1 MNQRQAGN
9 ILRRNAP
16 KGEHPA
22 FINQQEAS
30 WLKGMGGSGRP
41 TKSGLRSYDMADS
54 GMEDSQW
61 SGGGYSAGT
70 GESVSGI
77 GYGSGSGDP
86 YAGDQSS
93 GSYGGDYSGDNYGSG
108 SYTGGYEGQ
117 DPSSNPSPAESEQQP
132 GETAEAYHNRMTGGG
147 GDGGSGGSGGAGG
160 SGFGSGIQTRNNTS
174 SSISE
179 IDKPTHEFRK
189 KVYDKSAEIMDR
201 PYQTY
206 GEATGTM
213 TDASGLTEGQE
224 GYDPE
229 TARSVGGNQ
238 RFADASQDTLTA
250 QQGIR
255 DLQGQGQQAYT
266 DASNVGKDVSGYQA
280 EQVGGGNF
288 LQGQAVG
295 DYMNPHT
302 SNVIGGLQDQAMKSM
317 QMGRNQLGAQAQM
330 AGAGM
335 GSRSAIEKGVMAGEV
350 MSNLNRQTGELLNKS
365 FADASAQKRADMKM
379 NQDAQ
384 RYNQQAGMQ
393 AQDVRLRGARGMT
406 DATGAGRQ
414 AGYQDA
420 QMLSKVGAD
429 IEGRDQRQKDF
440 DYDEYIE
447 GRDWDKNNA
456 MFASNVL
463 SGAPVGTTTTQN
475 NPMYRNQQGD
485 RFGRAMAGAGA
496 GWLAG
501 GPYGALAGGAMGYFS

>member
-30 WLKGMGGSGRP
+30 WLKGMGGAGRK

-77 GYGSGSGDP
+77 GYGSGASDP

-132 GETAEAYHNRMTGGG
+132 NETAEEYHNRMTGNTGG
-147 GDGGSGGSGGAGG
+147 GDGMGGGQDAFPNMNAG
-160 SGFGSGIQTRNNTS
+160 GSGIQTANNTS

-201 PYQTY
+201 PYEKY
-206 GEATGTM
+206 EGE
-213 TDASGLTEGQE
+213 
-224 GYDPE
+224 
-229 TARSVGGNQ
+229 

-266 DASNVGKDVSGYQA
+266 DASDVGKDVSGYQA

-440 DYDEYIE
+440 DYDEYVE

>member
-9 ILRRNAP
+9 VLRRNAP

-22 FINQQEAS
+22 FINKQEAS

-41 TKSGLRSYDMADS
+41 TKSGLRSYAEKT
-54 GMEDSQW
+54 GNPFEDSMDRNFNP
-61 SGGGYSAGT
+61 GLAF
-70 GESVSGI
+70 
-77 GYGSGSGDP
+77 
-86 YAGDQSS
+86 DQAK
-93 GSYGGDYSGDNYGSG
+93 DHVNKLTAD
-108 SYTGGYEGQ
+108 TAEGQ
-117 DPSSNPSPAESEQQP
+117 DMRAKNHEAFQAQAMANTDRKSGMGGNQDAFPNIQNPL
-132 GETAEAYHNRMTGGG
+132 
-147 GDGGSGGSGGAGG
+147 SGGM
-160 SGFGSGIQTRNNTS
+160 QTRNNTS

-179 IDKPTHEFRK
+179 IDKPAHEFRK
-189 KVYDKSAEIMDR
+189 KVFDKSGEIMDR
-201 PYQTY
+201 EYQSY
-206 GEATGTM
+206 GDATG
-213 TDASGLTEGQE
+213 EK
-224 GYDPE
+224 
-229 TARSVGGNQ
+229 
-238 RFADASQDTLTA
+238 RFADASQDTLDA
-250 QQGIR
+250 QQDVR
-255 DLQGQGQQAYT
+255 NMQGQGKQAYQ
-266 DASNVGKDVSGYQA
+266 DASDVGKDVSGYQA

-295 DYMNPHT
+295 DYMSPHT

-350 MSNLNRQTGELLNKS
+350 MSNLNRQTGELLDKS
-365 FADASAQKRADMKM
+365 FADASAQKRADMQM

-384 RYNQQAGMQ
+384 KYNQQAGMQ

-429 IEGRDQRQKDF
+429 LEGRDQRERDF
-440 DYDEYIE
+440 AYDEHIE

-463 SGAPVGTTTTQN
+463 SGAPVGTTTTQT
-475 NPMYRNQQGD
+475 NPQYRNQQGG
-485 RFGRAMAGAGA
+485 RLGRALAGAGA
-496 GWLAG
+496 GWLGG

>member
-9 ILRRNAP
+9 LLRRNAP

-22 FINQQEAS
+22 FINQREAS

-41 TKSGLRSYDMADS
+41 TKSGLRSYA
-54 GMEDSQW
+54 
-61 SGGGYSAGT
+61 
-70 GESVSGI
+70 
-77 GYGSGSGDP
+77 
-86 YAGDQSS
+86 
-93 GSYGGDYSGDNYGSG
+93 
-108 SYTGGYEGQ
+108 YEGRTISDDENFGERGRSEKDWSYSPSDIGNMDVRGWMDDNFGAVSQ
-117 DPSSNPSPAESEQQP
+117 EAKDAEHARVARMNTPGFDDQGNAIDPNAQ
-132 GETAEAYHNRMTGGG
+132 R
-147 GDGGSGGSGGAGG
+147 GGSGGSGGVGG
-160 SGFGSGIQTRNNTS
+160 SGSSGGGMQTRNNTS

-189 KVYDKSAEIMDR
+189 KVYDKSGEIMDR

-238 RFADASQDTLTA
+238 RFADASKDTTTA
-250 QQGIR
+250 QQGVR
-255 DLQGQGQQAYT
+255 DMQG
-266 DASNVGKDVSGYQA
+266 VGRG
-280 EQVGGGNF
+280 EGGGYTSAGETATGVQGTSIDPITGQSF
-288 LQGQAVG
+288 LTGRGV
-295 DYMNPHT
+295 DEYMSPHT
-302 SNVIGGLQDQAMKSM
+302 SNVIKGMQDSAMNTMQRQRNALQ
-317 QMGRNQLGAQAQM
+317 AQHQM
-330 AGAGM
+330 AGAGV
-335 GSRSAIEKGVMAGEV
+335 GSRGMLENAAMMGEV
-350 MSNLNRQTGELLNKS
+350 QRNLGQQVSGALEGS
-365 FADASAQKRADMKM
+365 YAQAAKMKEGDMKRKLEA
-379 NQDAQ
+379 D
-384 RYNQQAGMQ
+384 RYNQLATGEEG
-393 AQDVRLRGARGMT
+393 RLRLAGADTGIRAT
-406 DATGAGRQ
+406 DADRR
-414 AGYQDA
+414 AGYEDST
-420 QMLSKVGAD
+420 MLSRVGAD

-475 NPMYRNQQGD
+475 NPQYRNQKTD
-485 RFGRAMAGAGA
+485 RFGRAIAGAGA

>member
-1 MNQRQAGN
+1 
-9 ILRRNAP
+9 
-16 KGEHPA
+16 
-22 FINQQEAS
+22 
-30 WLKGMGGSGRP
+30 
-41 TKSGLRSYDMADS
+41 
-54 GMEDSQW
+54 
-61 SGGGYSAGT
+61 
-70 GESVSGI
+70 
-77 GYGSGSGDP
+77 
-86 YAGDQSS
+86 
-93 GSYGGDYSGDNYGSG
+93 
-108 SYTGGYEGQ
+108 
-117 DPSSNPSPAESEQQP
+117 
-132 GETAEAYHNRMTGGG
+132 
-147 GDGGSGGSGGAGG
+147 
-160 SGFGSGIQTRNNTS
+160 
-174 SSISE
+174 
-179 IDKPTHEFRK
+179 
-189 KVYDKSAEIMDR
+189 
-201 PYQTY
+201 
-206 GEATGTM
+206 M

-238 RFADASQDTLTA
+238 RFADASQDTLDA
-250 QQGIR
+250 QQGVR
-255 DLQGQGQQAYT
+255 DMQGQGQQAYT

-475 NPMYRNQQGD
+475 NPMYRNAGGS
-485 RFGRAMAGAGA
+485 RMGRALAGAGA
-496 GWLAG
+496 GWLYG
-501 GPYGALAGGAMGYFS
+501 GPAGAAIGGGLGYLGNDMGGLV